1 MEHRNVSFKYN
12 RAQSLETPT
21 KQQQQKKNYLERA
34 IKVLKDASSPKTRQQ
49 TSDRVYLFFD
59 HLTTLSTAHITQY
72 WTEG

>member
-21 KQQQQKKNYLERA
+21 KQQQQKNYLERA

-49 TSDRVYLFFD
+49 TSYRVYLFFG

-72 WTEG
+72 